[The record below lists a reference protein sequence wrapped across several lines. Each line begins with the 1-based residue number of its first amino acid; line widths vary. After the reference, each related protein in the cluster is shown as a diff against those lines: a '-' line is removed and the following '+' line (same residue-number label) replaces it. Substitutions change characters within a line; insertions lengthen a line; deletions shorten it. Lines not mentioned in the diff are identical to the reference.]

1 MKKSS
6 LFCVRLLQ
14 VTFCVTFSLNATHQS
29 FNLWIAHYPVEI
41 CLERTDFRGQQFM
54 KLSWQPCCVY
64 VTFHPTQSWW
74 EEEKPATDLASV
86 NKVFLASSYKSAL
99 LSSILSFRNL
109 DHVWLKA
116 VVFSYSIY
124 NVCNDVTYYTSLFI
138 VVAFAWQI

>member
-14 VTFCVTFSLNATHQS
+14 VTFCVTFSLNTTHQS

-41 CLERTDFRGQQFM
+41 CLERADFRGQQCETVLVAM
-54 KLSWQPCCVY
+54 LCLCDIPSNSELVRGRKTCNWLCICQ
-64 VTFHPTQSWW
+64 QSLFC
-74 EEEKPATDLASV
+74 KHL
-86 NKVFLASSYKSAL
+86 SAL
-99 LSSILSFRNL
+99 LSSMLSFQNL

-124 NVCNDVTYYTSLFI
+124 NVCNDVTFCTSLFI